1 MELVE
6 YAQAVDH
13 SRMPLLLRVLNAL
26 GWYAFLADIPLMAY
40 AYCLVMARN
49 GFPNLTMD
57 EGRLVGASVLLP
69 FVALALMSPAEN
81 WNPRGPKPK
90 TMDEYV
96 GDVWNLDGL
105 AIAEPGYMDPL
116 SGFPRIKGSYRVSWK
131 RNGRR
136 VEGTLG
142 IDGTNVELRDNQG
155 MIVSPVNPGT
165 PVWKPGAK
173 HSKGFARI
181 GAALLLIAVGTL
193 VFGACVLLTG
203 TPLVVLFTAFVICS
217 FIGSQLFG
225 GAILVMEED
234 RRKQPTRRGRTVMKM
249 SSACVRCKSVPSREL
264 STLILHRDTGITDPE
279 RPFKHECSCGR
290 WFTALDWHLH
300 GCWTGSECQ
309 YDEPPSILHEYERFL
324 AYDLLCEALGQV
336 GVLAPI
342 RYKHPSRMGRG
353 RGKSCVVSCVSS
365 GRAVC

>member
-1 MELVE
+1 
-6 YAQAVDH
+6 
-13 SRMPLLLRVLNAL
+13 
-26 GWYAFLADIPLMAY
+26 MAY

-57 EGRLVGASVLLP
+57 EVRLVGASVLLL

-81 WNPRGPKPK
+81 WSPRGPKPK

-142 IDGTNVELRDNQG
+142 IDGANVELRDNQG

-173 HSKGFARI
+173 HSKG
-181 GAALLLIAVGTL
+181 
-193 VFGACVLLTG
+193 
-203 TPLVVLFTAFVICS
+203 
-217 FIGSQLFG
+217 
-225 GAILVMEED
+225 
-234 RRKQPTRRGRTVMKM
+234 
-249 SSACVRCKSVPSREL
+249 
-264 STLILHRDTGITDPE
+264 
-279 RPFKHECSCGR
+279 
-290 WFTALDWHLH
+290 
-300 GCWTGSECQ
+300 
-309 YDEPPSILHEYERFL
+309 
-324 AYDLLCEALGQV
+324 
-336 GVLAPI
+336 
-342 RYKHPSRMGRG
+342 
-353 RGKSCVVSCVSS
+353 
-365 GRAVC
+365 

>member
-57 EGRLVGASVLLP
+57 EVRLVGASVLLP

-116 SGFPRIKGSYRVSWK
+116 SGFPESKDPTGFHGS
-131 RNGRR
+131 
-136 VEGTLG
+136 GT
-142 IDGTNVELRDNQG
+142 
-155 MIVSPVNPGT
+155 
-165 PVWKPGAK
+165 
-173 HSKGFARI
+173 
-181 GAALLLIAVGTL
+181 
-193 VFGACVLLTG
+193 
-203 TPLVVLFTAFVICS
+203 
-217 FIGSQLFG
+217 G
-225 GAILVMEED
+225 GASKA
-234 RRKQPTRRGRTVMKM
+234 RWASTGQP
-249 SSACVRCKSVPSREL
+249 SNCA
-264 STLILHRDTGITDPE
+264 IT
-279 RPFKHECSCGR
+279 KG
-290 WFTALDWHLH
+290 
-300 GCWTGSECQ
+300 
-309 YDEPPSILHEYERFL
+309 
-324 AYDLLCEALGQV
+324 
-336 GVLAPI
+336 
-342 RYKHPSRMGRG
+342 
-353 RGKSCVVSCVSS
+353 
-365 GRAVC
+365 

>member
-1 MELVE
+1 MTGIPDDDSLEDQLKWRRFADRVDRLFKPSRRKRAELAE
-6 YAQAVDH
+6 A
-13 SRMPLLLRVLNAL
+13 
-26 GWYAFLADIPLMAY
+26 
-40 AYCLVMARN
+40 LVMARN

-57 EGRLVGASVLLP
+57 EVRLVGASVLLL

-142 IDGTNVELRDNQG
+142 IDGANVELRDNQG

-173 HSKGFARI
+173 HSKG
-181 GAALLLIAVGTL
+181 
-193 VFGACVLLTG
+193 
-203 TPLVVLFTAFVICS
+203 
-217 FIGSQLFG
+217 
-225 GAILVMEED
+225 
-234 RRKQPTRRGRTVMKM
+234 
-249 SSACVRCKSVPSREL
+249 
-264 STLILHRDTGITDPE
+264 
-279 RPFKHECSCGR
+279 
-290 WFTALDWHLH
+290 
-300 GCWTGSECQ
+300 
-309 YDEPPSILHEYERFL
+309 
-324 AYDLLCEALGQV
+324 
-336 GVLAPI
+336 
-342 RYKHPSRMGRG
+342 
-353 RGKSCVVSCVSS
+353 
-365 GRAVC
+365 

>member
-136 VEGTLG
+136 VEGTLD
-142 IDGTNVELRDNQG
+142 IDGANVELRDNQG

-165 PVWKPGAK
+165 PVSTYRDDE
-173 HSKGFARI
+173 H
-181 GAALLLIAVGTL
+181 
-193 VFGACVLLTG
+193 
-203 TPLVVLFTAFVICS
+203 
-217 FIGSQLFG
+217 
-225 GAILVMEED
+225 
-234 RRKQPTRRGRTVMKM
+234 RG
-249 SSACVRCKSVPSREL
+249 L
-264 STLILHRDTGITDPE
+264 SL
-279 RPFKHECSCGR
+279 
-290 WFTALDWHLH
+290 
-300 GCWTGSECQ
+300 
-309 YDEPPSILHEYERFL
+309 
-324 AYDLLCEALGQV
+324 
-336 GVLAPI
+336 
-342 RYKHPSRMGRG
+342 
-353 RGKSCVVSCVSS
+353 SS
-365 GRAVC
+365 GKKRDIRDDCLSRL

>member
-57 EGRLVGASVLLP
+57 EGRLVGASVLLL
-69 FVALALMSPAEN
+69 FATLALMSPAEN

-142 IDGTNVELRDNQG
+142 IDGANVELRDNQG

-173 HSKGFARI
+173 HSKG
-181 GAALLLIAVGTL
+181 
-193 VFGACVLLTG
+193 
-203 TPLVVLFTAFVICS
+203 
-217 FIGSQLFG
+217 
-225 GAILVMEED
+225 
-234 RRKQPTRRGRTVMKM
+234 
-249 SSACVRCKSVPSREL
+249 
-264 STLILHRDTGITDPE
+264 
-279 RPFKHECSCGR
+279 
-290 WFTALDWHLH
+290 
-300 GCWTGSECQ
+300 
-309 YDEPPSILHEYERFL
+309 
-324 AYDLLCEALGQV
+324 
-336 GVLAPI
+336 
-342 RYKHPSRMGRG
+342 
-353 RGKSCVVSCVSS
+353 
-365 GRAVC
+365 

>member
-69 FVALALMSPAEN
+69 FVASRSCPRPRTGTPEARSRRPWTSMWATCGISMVSRSP
-81 WNPRGPKPK
+81 NPDIWTRCPVPP
-90 TMDEYV
+90 
-96 GDVWNLDGL
+96 NQ
-105 AIAEPGYMDPL
+105 
-116 SGFPRIKGSYRVSWK
+116 GSYRVSWK

-173 HSKGFARI
+173 HSKG
-181 GAALLLIAVGTL
+181 L
-193 VFGACVLLTG
+193 
-203 TPLVVLFTAFVICS
+203 
-217 FIGSQLFG
+217 
-225 GAILVMEED
+225 
-234 RRKQPTRRGRTVMKM
+234 
-249 SSACVRCKSVPSREL
+249 
-264 STLILHRDTGITDPE
+264 
-279 RPFKHECSCGR
+279 
-290 WFTALDWHLH
+290 
-300 GCWTGSECQ
+300 
-309 YDEPPSILHEYERFL
+309 
-324 AYDLLCEALGQV
+324 
-336 GVLAPI
+336 
-342 RYKHPSRMGRG
+342 
-353 RGKSCVVSCVSS
+353 
-365 GRAVC
+365 

>member
-69 FVALALMSPAEN
+69 FVAFALMSRPRTGTPEARTAEDH
-81 WNPRGPKPK
+81 W
-90 TMDEYV
+90 TSMV

-142 IDGTNVELRDNQG
+142 IDGANVELRDNQG

-173 HSKGFARI
+173 HSKG
-181 GAALLLIAVGTL
+181 
-193 VFGACVLLTG
+193 
-203 TPLVVLFTAFVICS
+203 
-217 FIGSQLFG
+217 
-225 GAILVMEED
+225 
-234 RRKQPTRRGRTVMKM
+234 
-249 SSACVRCKSVPSREL
+249 
-264 STLILHRDTGITDPE
+264 
-279 RPFKHECSCGR
+279 
-290 WFTALDWHLH
+290 
-300 GCWTGSECQ
+300 
-309 YDEPPSILHEYERFL
+309 
-324 AYDLLCEALGQV
+324 
-336 GVLAPI
+336 
-342 RYKHPSRMGRG
+342 
-353 RGKSCVVSCVSS
+353 
-365 GRAVC
+365 

>member
-57 EGRLVGASVLLP
+57 EAGSSAHRCCCRSSLRAHVPGREL
-69 FVALALMSPAEN
+69 E
-81 WNPRGPKPK
+81 PRGPKPK

-142 IDGTNVELRDNQG
+142 IDGANVELRDNQG
-155 MIVSPVNPGT
+155 
-165 PVWKPGAK
+165 
-173 HSKGFARI
+173 
-181 GAALLLIAVGTL
+181 
-193 VFGACVLLTG
+193 
-203 TPLVVLFTAFVICS
+203 
-217 FIGSQLFG
+217 
-225 GAILVMEED
+225 
-234 RRKQPTRRGRTVMKM
+234 
-249 SSACVRCKSVPSREL
+249 
-264 STLILHRDTGITDPE
+264 
-279 RPFKHECSCGR
+279 
-290 WFTALDWHLH
+290 
-300 GCWTGSECQ
+300 
-309 YDEPPSILHEYERFL
+309 
-324 AYDLLCEALGQV
+324 
-336 GVLAPI
+336 
-342 RYKHPSRMGRG
+342 
-353 RGKSCVVSCVSS
+353 
-365 GRAVC
+365 

>member
-26 GWYAFLADIPLMAY
+26 GWCAFLADILLMAY

-142 IDGTNVELRDNQG
+142 IDGANVELRDNQG

-173 HSKGFARI
+173 HSKGSRWNSPTATNY
-181 GAALLLIAVGTL
+181 AAIFSPTNICPNICANGRRTIQANTAVPRMPTI
-193 VFGACVLLTG
+193 CWKSTG
-203 TPLVVLFTAFVICS
+203 SRAT
-217 FIGSQLFG
+217 G
-225 GAILVMEED
+225 
-234 RRKQPTRRGRTVMKM
+234 
-249 SSACVRCKSVPSREL
+249 SSASIWRPATVPCRWTCPRRPPEASPGGSSTIRTREGA
-264 STLILHRDTGITDPE
+264 RYGI
-279 RPFKHECSCGR
+279 S
-290 WFTALDWHLH
+290 A
-300 GCWTGSECQ
+300 
-309 YDEPPSILHEYERFL
+309 
-324 AYDLLCEALGQV
+324 
-336 GVLAPI
+336 
-342 RYKHPSRMGRG
+342 
-353 RGKSCVVSCVSS
+353 
-365 GRAVC
+365 

>member
-131 RNGRR
+131 RNGQR

-142 IDGTNVELRDNQG
+142 IDGANVELRDNQG

-173 HSKGFARI
+173 HSKG
-181 GAALLLIAVGTL
+181 
-193 VFGACVLLTG
+193 
-203 TPLVVLFTAFVICS
+203 
-217 FIGSQLFG
+217 
-225 GAILVMEED
+225 
-234 RRKQPTRRGRTVMKM
+234 
-249 SSACVRCKSVPSREL
+249 
-264 STLILHRDTGITDPE
+264 
-279 RPFKHECSCGR
+279 
-290 WFTALDWHLH
+290 
-300 GCWTGSECQ
+300 
-309 YDEPPSILHEYERFL
+309 
-324 AYDLLCEALGQV
+324 
-336 GVLAPI
+336 
-342 RYKHPSRMGRG
+342 
-353 RGKSCVVSCVSS
+353 
-365 GRAVC
+365 

>member
-40 AYCLVMARN
+40 ACCLVMARN

-81 WNPRGPKPK
+81 WSPRGPKPK

-142 IDGTNVELRDNQG
+142 IDGANVELRDNQG

-165 PVWKPGAK
+165 PVWKPGAE
-173 HSKGFARI
+173 HSKG
-181 GAALLLIAVGTL
+181 
-193 VFGACVLLTG
+193 CNQLT
-203 TPLVVLFTAFVICS
+203 
-217 FIGSQLFG
+217 
-225 GAILVMEED
+225 
-234 RRKQPTRRGRTVMKM
+234 
-249 SSACVRCKSVPSREL
+249 
-264 STLILHRDTGITDPE
+264 
-279 RPFKHECSCGR
+279 
-290 WFTALDWHLH
+290 
-300 GCWTGSECQ
+300 
-309 YDEPPSILHEYERFL
+309 
-324 AYDLLCEALGQV
+324 
-336 GVLAPI
+336 
-342 RYKHPSRMGRG
+342 
-353 RGKSCVVSCVSS
+353 
-365 GRAVC
+365 

>member
-105 AIAEPGYMDPL
+105 AIAEVLDL
-116 SGFPRIKGSYRVSWK
+116 
-131 RNGRR
+131 
-136 VEGTLG
+136 
-142 IDGTNVELRDNQG
+142 DAVELGHQLHHDD
-155 MIVSPVNPGT
+155 
-165 PVWKPGAK
+165 A
-173 HSKGFARI
+173 
-181 GAALLLIAVGTL
+181 
-193 VFGACVLLTG
+193 VLLAPQAHRDQDDLDDDG
-203 TPLVVLFTAFVICS
+203 EQQDGKPPVAGELVARLHYEVERL
-217 FIGSQLFG
+217 GEQLH
-225 GAILVMEED
+225 D
-234 RRKQPTRRGRTVMKM
+234 RRI
-249 SSACVRCKSVPSREL
+249 L
-264 STLILHRDTGITDPE
+264 STGP
-279 RPFKHECSCGR
+279 
-290 WFTALDWHLH
+290 
-300 GCWTGSECQ
+300 
-309 YDEPPSILHEYERFL
+309 
-324 AYDLLCEALGQV
+324 
-336 GVLAPI
+336 
-342 RYKHPSRMGRG
+342 RG
-353 RGKSCVVSCVSS
+353 SS
-365 GRAVC
+365 GRKTQDANHTPKRGDPGRAGDIA